1 MQLKNKAE
9 FEEKRYEIA
18 WGVGRHVLGS
28 HIYDY
33 WHDPYGHVHEH
44 MSDGDRITR
53 SFGQRI
59 HSISGLGPNGHNQ
72 WGPTVKESG
81 IRNLD
86 GPAAATFY
94 SKFDEETQQSL
105 VNRDLS
111 NVKQLVEDIRATD

>member
-1 MQLKNKAE
+1 MSTNPQ
-9 FEEKRYEIA
+9 IA

-94 SKFDEETQQSL
+94 ENFDEETQQSL

>member
-1 MQLKNKAE
+1 MAMFMNTCPMVTEL
-9 FEEKRYEIA
+9 RDP
-18 WGVGRHVLGS
+18 LG
-28 HIYDY
+28 
-33 WHDPYGHVHEH
+33 
-44 MSDGDRITR
+44 
-53 SFGQRI
+53 RI

-94 SKFDEETQQSL
+94 EKFDEETQQSL

-111 NVKQLVEDIRATD
+111 NVKHLVEDIRATD

>member
-1 MQLKNKAE
+1 
-9 FEEKRYEIA
+9 
-18 WGVGRHVLGS
+18 
-28 HIYDY
+28 
-33 WHDPYGHVHEH
+33 
-44 MSDGDRITR
+44 MSDGDKITR

-86 GPAAATFY
+86 GPAAASFY
-94 SKFDEETQQSL
+94 KNFDHETQQSL

-111 NVKQLVEDIRATD
+111 KVKELISTIRNTV